1 MSWGGGDLKRRMR
14 WAGRVARMGKRRG
27 AYRVLMEK
35 AVGKRPR
42 CGWEN
47 NIKMYF
53 QELEWRFVDWIVQA
67 SERGSWRAVVNTV
80 MNLRSA

>member
-1 MSWGGGDLKRRMR
+1 
-14 WAGRVARMGKRRG
+14 MGKRRG

-35 AVGKRPR
+35 AVGKRPFRRPR
-42 CGWEN
+42 CRWEN

-67 SERGSWRAVVNTV
+67 PQRGSWRAVVNTV